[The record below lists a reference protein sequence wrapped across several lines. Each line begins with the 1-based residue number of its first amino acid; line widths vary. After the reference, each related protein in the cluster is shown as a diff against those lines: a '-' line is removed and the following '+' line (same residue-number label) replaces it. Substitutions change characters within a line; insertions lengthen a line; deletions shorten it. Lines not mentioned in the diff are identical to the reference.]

1 MHSKG
6 RYFLFLLLLFI
17 LAAAAPVMAAPQ
29 EAASS
34 DAPAE
39 EVIEYEEPEGLVH
52 LEPEFEWTGEDRFL
66 LSFRVSNR
74 TDVLIPETEIIMQ
87 FSGEEEKASFDGTV
101 RTEPEEYPGTALFT
115 GEQQVLTVLLT
126 DLQPGDDYRF
136 YAEGAVPKESS
147 LPDIQASLILRGYG
161 LEHSTESRIEVP
173 DRVAEEEPEEE
184 ITVLL
189 VVRLLENGKE
199 SIPAHYAYLYN
210 YSSDIYISGEAEQRS
225 RRMHFLPFSGERGD
239 GRAPLPALIVCAA
252 GVMLSSFAVMNHF
265 LVKRALRRRERRSAG
280 RLYNSYKTRR

>member
-87 FSGEEEKASFDGTV
+87 FSGEEERLPLTELSV
-101 RTEPEEYPGTALFT
+101 RNRKSIQ
-115 GEQQVLTVLLT
+115 EQRCL
-126 DLQPGDDYRF
+126 P
-136 YAEGAVPKESS
+136 ESS
-147 LPDIQASLILRGYG
+147 R
-161 LEHSTESRIEVP
+161 
-173 DRVAEEEPEEE
+173 
-184 ITVLL
+184 
-189 VVRLLENGKE
+189 
-199 SIPAHYAYLYN
+199 
-210 YSSDIYISGEAEQRS
+210 
-225 RRMHFLPFSGERGD
+225 F
-239 GRAPLPALIVCAA
+239 
-252 GVMLSSFAVMNHF
+252 
-265 LVKRALRRRERRSAG
+265 
-280 RLYNSYKTRR
+280 

>member
-29 EAASS
+29 EVTLN

-161 LEHSTESRIEVP
+161 LEHGTESRVEVP
-173 DRVAEEEPEEE
+173 DRAVEEEPEEM
-184 ITVLL
+184 TVLL

-199 SIPAHYAYLYN
+199 GVPAQYAYLYN
-210 YSSDIYISGEAEQRS
+210 NISDIYIEGEVEQAS
-225 RRMHFLPFSGERGD
+225 RRMHFLPFAGD
-239 GRAPLPALIVCAA
+239 DGSRSMSFPLLAA
-252 GVMLSSFAVMNHF
+252 SVACVIFSTFTLLNRF
-265 LVKRALRRRERRSAG
+265 LVKRAVRQRETGKSR
-280 RLYNSYKTRR
+280 